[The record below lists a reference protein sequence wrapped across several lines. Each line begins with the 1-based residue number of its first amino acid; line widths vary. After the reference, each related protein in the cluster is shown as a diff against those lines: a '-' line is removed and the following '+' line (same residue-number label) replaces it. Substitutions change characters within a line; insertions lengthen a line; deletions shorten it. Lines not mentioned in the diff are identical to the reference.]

1 MSRSLLARI
10 LLLSK
15 FKCTATIYKRQS
27 FISLTLFNFA
37 SAPRQQ
43 TFAATEKEKLKK
55 GAKSCEKVGVG
66 GWGWGCSAGT
76 KRGIH
81 FTLAGKI
88 QVIVTL
94 NATFFQSRA
103 SRVPLACNHVL
114 AVREPTE
121 ESGLMRADKV

>member
-55 GAKSCEKVGVG
+55 GAKSCEKVEEVGVG
-66 GWGWGCSAGT
+66 GAALERNAGF
-76 KRGIH
+76 ISPW
-81 FTLAGKI
+81 LGK
-88 QVIVTL
+88 
-94 NATFFQSRA
+94 F
-103 SRVPLACNHVL
+103 
-114 AVREPTE
+114 
-121 ESGLMRADKV
+121 K